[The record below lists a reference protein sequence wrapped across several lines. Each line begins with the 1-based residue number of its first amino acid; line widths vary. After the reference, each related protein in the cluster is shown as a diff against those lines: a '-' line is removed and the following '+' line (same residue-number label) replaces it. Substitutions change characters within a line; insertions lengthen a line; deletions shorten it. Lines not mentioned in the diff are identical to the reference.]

1 MHVMRDIRSGPA
13 GRFIGPA
20 AAPCENSTLIRLG
33 RILTGQQ
40 GDLANQALC
49 KIRRCWRQNVE
60 SFLVH
65 GRDQG
70 PRALPRLADCR
81 QVAADAFEPLLD
93 RHLRA
98 GQLFVPTASEASTEL
113 ALYALASGVPLD
125 AICLDRLPRMPEG
138 EPMAALHGEIY
149 LRVPSQSP

>member
-1 MHVMRDIRSGPA
+1 MHVTRGTRNEPA
-13 GRFIGPA
+13 GRFVDPVA
-20 AAPCENSTLIRLG
+20 TPCEDSSLIRLG
-33 RILTGQQ
+33 RIVTGQH

-49 KIRRCWRQNVE
+49 KIRRCWRRDVD

-70 PRALPRLADCR
+70 IRGLPRVADCR
-81 QVAADAFEPLLD
+81 RIAADAFDPLLD

-98 GQLFVPTASEASTEL
+98 GRLFVPTASEASTEL

-125 AICLDRLPRMPEG
+125 AICLNRLPRMPG
-138 EPMAALHGEIY
+138 GQAMAALHGEIY
-149 LRVPSQSP
+149 LRVPSQ